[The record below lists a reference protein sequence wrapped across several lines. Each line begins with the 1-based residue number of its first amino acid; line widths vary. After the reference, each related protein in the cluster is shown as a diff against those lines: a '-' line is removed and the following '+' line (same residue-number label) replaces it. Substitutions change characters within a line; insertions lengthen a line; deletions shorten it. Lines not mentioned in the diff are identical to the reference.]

1 MDHTSYFE
9 QFFDWLSLCKHFALG
24 RSDSFLIIFLESH
37 LRPVSNYPIRDL
49 GNVCILHQ
57 PLKPETFYCGRR
69 HFDLWTRFRK
79 KLVKSSTVFCCC
91 VCFSI
96 SIEWNVSLHSLI
108 VNLEHNR
115 YQCIWLD

>member
-49 GNVCILHQ
+49 GNVCILHR

-69 HFDLWTRFRK
+69 HFDLGTKFRK
-79 KLVKSSTVFCCC
+79 KLVKSSTFFVAAF
-91 VCFSI
+91 V

>member
-1 MDHTSYFE
+1 MGGDCISKCYRSMEFLMDHTSYFE

-49 GNVCILHQ
+49 GNVCILHR

-69 HFDLWTRFRK
+69 HFDLGTKFRK
-79 KLVKSSTVFCCC
+79 KLVKYSTVF
-91 VCFSI
+91 VAAF
-96 SIEWNVSLHSLI
+96 VFQF
-108 VNLEHNR
+108 R
-115 YQCIWLD
+115 